1 METNFSGTNTEALS
15 SKKIHTYDFK
25 KALRFSQDQIRT
37 LSRIHEN
44 FARLLTSYF
53 STQLRTYVQITA
65 EKVEQVSYTDF
76 LENIEKKSIL
86 GVFEAPPLNGSMV
99 MKFSPEVAYVMFD
112 RLLGGQGHVVQRPS
126 DLTEIEISVINRIFA
141 QSLGCFQEAWTSV
154 IDLSPELKEVEVNPQ
169 FLPMASP
176 NETVIIVKLQAKIG
190 ETEGEIQLC
199 LPHLVLEQVLP
210 KLSARHW
217 LASQKKAVEHEEV
230 EVLEKR
236 LHATKMDV
244 AAVLGEV
251 AIDIKDFL
259 DLKKGDILRLDES
272 IDAPVKLYID
282 QKQKFLAQP
291 GISKGRLAVQITG
304 LCVEGEVCDEG

>member
-1 METNFSGTNTEALS
+1 METNSSGINTEALN

-65 EKVEQVSYTDF
+65 EKVEQVAYTDF

-86 GVFEAPPLNGSMV
+86 GVFEASPLNGSMV

-112 RLLGGQGHVVQRPS
+112 RLLGGQGNVVQKPS
-126 DLTEIEISVINRIFA
+126 DLTEIEISVINRIFT

-154 IDLSPELKEVEVNPQ
+154 IELTPELKEVEVNPQ

-176 NETVIIVKLQAKIG
+176 NETVIIVKLHAKIG

-217 LASQKKAVEHEEV
+217 LASQKKAVEHQEV

-236 LHATKMDV
+236 LQATKMDV

-251 AIDIKDFL
+251 TVDIKDFL
-259 DLKKGDILRLDES
+259 DLKKGDILRLDEA
-272 IDAPVKLYID
+272 IDTPVKLYID

-304 LCVEGEVCDEG
+304 LCGEGEVCDEG

>member
-1 METNFSGTNTEALS
+1 METNLS
-15 SKKIHTYDFK
+15 LKDDETLNSKKIHTYDFK

-53 STQLRTYVQITA
+53 STQLRTYVQITV

-76 LENIEKKSIL
+76 LEQIEKKSIL
-86 GVFEAPPLNGSMV
+86 GVFEAHPLSGSMV
-99 MKFSPEVAYVMFD
+99 MKFSPEVTYVMFD
-112 RLLGGQGHVVQRPS
+112 RLLGGQGNVVQRSS
-126 DLTEIEISVINRIFA
+126 DLTEIELSVINRIFN
-141 QSLGCFQEAWTSV
+141 QSLSCFQEAWTSV
-154 IDLSPELKEVEVNPQ
+154 IELSTELKEVEVNPQ

-176 NETVIIVKLQAKIG
+176 NETVIIVRLQAKIG

-217 LASQKKAVEHEEV
+217 LASQKKAVEHHEV

-236 LHATKMDV
+236 LQATKMDV

-251 AIDIKDFL
+251 TVDIKDFL
-259 DLKKGDILRLDES
+259 DLKKGDILRLNEAVDTP
-272 IDAPVKLYID
+272 IKLYID

-304 LCVEGEVCDEG
+304 LCGEGEICDEG

>member
-1 METNFSGTNTEALS
+1 METNFSDRGEAALNQ
-15 SKKIHTYDFK
+15 KKIHTYDFK

-53 STQLRTYVQITA
+53 STQLRTYVQINA

-76 LENIEKKSIL
+76 LQQVERKSIL
-86 GVFEAPPLNGSMV
+86 GVFEARPLSGSMV

-112 RLLGGQGHVVQRPS
+112 RLLGGQGNVLQKTS
-126 DLTEIEISVINRIFA
+126 DLTEIEISVIDRIFSN
-141 QSLGCFQEAWTSV
+141 SLNCFEEAWSSV
-154 IDLSPELKEVEVNPQ
+154 IALSPELKEIEVNPQ
-169 FLPMASP
+169 FLTMAAP
-176 NETVIIVKLQAKIG
+176 NETVIVVSLHTKIG
-190 ETEGEIQLC
+190 EVEGEIQIC

-217 LASQKKAVEHEEV
+217 LANQKKAVEDHEV
-230 EVLEKR
+230 EALEKR
-236 LHATKMDV
+236 LQTTKMDV
-244 AAVLGEV
+244 AAVLGEATV
-251 AIDIKDFL
+251 DIKDFL
-259 DLKKGDILRLDES
+259 DLKKGDILRLDEA

-304 LCVEGEVCDEG
+304 LCTEGEVCDEG

>member
-1 METNFSGTNTEALS
+1 MEPNFSEKDAEDLS
-15 SKKIHTYDFK
+15 NKNIHTYDFK

-53 STQLRTYVQITA
+53 SAQLRTYVQITT
-65 EKVEQVSYTDF
+65 EKVEQVAYTDF
-76 LENIEKKSIL
+76 LQQIEKKSIL
-86 GVFEAPPLNGSMV
+86 GVFEAQPLTGSMV

-112 RLLGGQGHVVQRPS
+112 RLLGGQGNVVQRSS
-126 DLTEIEISVINRIFA
+126 DLTEIEISVINRIFN

-154 IDLSPELKEVEVNPQ
+154 IELSAELKEVEVNPQ

-176 NETVIIVKLQAKIG
+176 NETVIIVNLVAKIG
-190 ETEGEIQLC
+190 DTEGKIQLC
-199 LPHLVLEQVLP
+199 LPHLVLEHVLP

-217 LASQKKAVEHEEV
+217 LASQKKAIEHEEV
-230 EVLEKR
+230 EALEKR
-236 LHATKMDV
+236 LHGTKMDI

-251 AIDIKDFL
+251 TVDIKDFL
-259 DLKKGDILRLDES
+259 DLKEGDVLRLNES
-272 IDAPVKLYID
+272 VDAPVKLYVD

-291 GISKGRLAVQITG
+291 GTSKGRLAVQITG
-304 LCVEGEVCDEG
+304 LCGEGEFYDEG